1 MTQDNE
7 SIIKHLLDLHGTVGT
22 PSHVITYKVEGKQE
36 RKIKKK
42 KTNLTGFNQVL
53 HFLKL
58 LVAVR
63 LLVT

>member
-42 KTNLTGFNQVL
+42 DQFNR
-53 HFLKL
+53 F
-58 LVAVR
+58 
-63 LLVT
+63 

>member
-36 RKIKKK
+36 ENLKKDQ
-42 KTNLTGFNQVL
+42 FNR
-53 HFLKL
+53 F
-58 LVAVR
+58 
-63 LLVT
+63 

>member
-22 PSHVITYKVEGKQE
+22 PSHVITYKVDGKQE
-36 RKIKKK
+36 RKNFK
-42 KTNLTGFNQVL
+42 KTNSTGFNQVL

>member
-7 SIIKHLLDLHGTVGT
+7 GIIKHLLDLHGTVGT

-36 RKIKKK
+36 RKNFK